1 MELRRKQ
8 IICELYHASSSTKSC
23 DIYKRCLATL
33 NVRYLLRAT
42 VSPRQRLTK
51 GQPPTQPR
59 WQVYK
64 SVSSNSCA
72 TSGHRQMLFTSSADY
87 SVGARAA
94 SVVGCVC
101 CCVTGWTACYAC
113 LHALLDPSRLLCSA
127 AAWPLL
133 MRLITRDSSQEWGD
147 RPPGRRKD
155 RIGLCKC
162 CCRSRSWGRSSY
174 WRCRNTTD
182 RILHTYNR

>member
-1 MELRRKQ
+1 MIITTAYALLLINVNLTINTYHATSSRVSSRSKTTSIPYTNMGLRRKQ

-33 NVRYLLRAT
+33 NVRYLLRAN

-72 TSGHRQMLFTSSADY
+72 TSGHRQMLYTPSADY
-87 SVGARAA
+87 SVGKGLRPWWDAFAA
-94 SVVGCVC
+94 V
-101 CCVTGWTACYAC
+101 
-113 LHALLDPSRLLCSA
+113 
-127 AAWPLL
+127 
-133 MRLITRDSSQEWGD
+133 
-147 RPPGRRKD
+147 
-155 RIGLCKC
+155 
-162 CCRSRSWGRSSY
+162 
-174 WRCRNTTD
+174 
-182 RILHTYNR
+182 